1 MIKETLFK
9 QTWWVSLAVVLAGL
23 QVVFA
28 IGIGADSEAS
38 NTERVVFFIG
48 FGGGAVLT
56 ILGARLRRHN
66 QRAGDALIA
75 IGVIP
80 SVLIGIIAFWFPP
93 MWLVTVAGL
102 AVMGSSI
109 RDAAAAVAV
118 TSS

>member
-93 MWLVTVAGL
+93 MWLAAATGL
-102 AVMGSSI
+102 VVMWSSV
-109 RDAAAAVAV
+109 RDAVTPVGVA
-118 TSS
+118 TS